1 MRPGGF
7 AGYYPRFPAAIPES
21 RAGWSRVT
29 QPFATRF
36 PPRRGAVRLACVRR
50 AASVHP
56 EPGSNSPSKHVGGGA
71 RPASDAIAD
80 RIHSI
85 LVVSASSCW
94 KGMTRL
100 SPYHT
105 LLFRTSLLPS
115 IWYSL
120 TSPGGSIRL
129 RRTSASQ
136 YPVLKVRA
144 VRYARCRAAG
154 INNARD
160 PIHRLVVI
168 SSSLFLHILLTQPS
182 RSLPDTPPFATPS
195 KPKDPV
201 SLLIYGRPF
210 ATRHAAVVEGPS
222 PLGSLEAVSSPDP
235 ISYI

>member
-154 INNARD
+154 RYNATAGGPRGRGSE
-160 PIHRLVVI
+160 PPR
-168 SSSLFLHILLTQPS
+168 FLHTLQFI
-182 RSLPDTPPFATPS
+182 R
-195 KPKDPV
+195 
-201 SLLIYGRPF
+201 
-210 ATRHAAVVEGPS
+210 
-222 PLGSLEAVSSPDP
+222 
-235 ISYI
+235 

>member
-1 MRPGGF
+1 MGRDPIRLRESFARPDMRPGGF

-71 RPASDAIAD
+71 RPAGCNAD
-80 RIHSI
+80 RIHSV
-85 LVVSASSCW
+85 LLASLWFGKESQ
-94 KGMTRL
+94 GSRL
-100 SPYHT
+100 TLLTSVHHCYHT
-105 LLFRTSLLPS
+105 KWHSF
-115 IWYSL
+115 

-144 VRYARCRAAG
+144 VRDARCRAARRYIATAG
-154 INNARD
+154 GARGRGSE
-160 PIHRLVVI
+160 PPR
-168 SSSLFLHILLTQPS
+168 FLHN
-182 RSLPDTPPFATPS
+182 RVGRLPPRA
-195 KPKDPV
+195 
-201 SLLIYGRPF
+201 
-210 ATRHAAVVEGPS
+210 
-222 PLGSLEAVSSPDP
+222 
-235 ISYI
+235 